1 MTWIEILRASVRP
14 IVTLLFTVAILYGWL
29 FLARLSDDAILGLA
43 GAVIAFWF
51 QGRRAESNGGAQ
63 PASPPEPAPPEP
75 AP

>member
-51 QGRRAESNGGAQ
+51 QGRKTDANGG
-63 PASPPEPAPPEP
+63 SPPVAPPEP
-75 AP
+75 SPPGSAL

>member
-1 MTWIEILRASVRP
+1 MTWIEILRAIVRP

-51 QGRRAESNGGAQ
+51 QGRKPESNGGTT
-63 PASPPEPAPPEP
+63 APPP
-75 AP
+75 GGSP